1 MVKEREV
8 GISPIQIHVRDK
20 DTQGSPAWR
29 ARYML
34 HGEMS
39 EFFQVDTNPE
49 TNDGILTLLKVR
61 AVKPHFRHSKV
72 ICRAE
77 SFSDTC

>member
-8 GISPIQIHVRDK
+8 GISPIQIHVSDK

-29 ARYML
+29 VRYIL

-39 EFFQVDTNPE
+39 EFFQVVTNPE
-49 TNDGILTLLKVR
+49 TNDGILTLFKVR
-61 AVKPHFRHSKV
+61 AVTLHFIHSKTV
-72 ICRAE
+72 CRAA
-77 SFSDTC
+77 SVSHSC